1 MSHDSTII
9 APWKAK
15 RKGGG
20 TPLCPRLAWNDP
32 LGGHVISLT
41 TPAAAGYPSTAPIA
55 LELFFFL
62 PRPKNVADNVQW
74 PSMCKPDNSNV
85 RKAIED
91 AMTGVVYEDDKQIV
105 DGADH
110 KRFCYGDEE
119 PYIRILLWKAGQ
131 RNG

>member
-1 MSHDSTII
+1 M
-9 APWKAK
+9 
-15 RKGGG
+15 
-20 TPLCPRLAWNDP
+20 CPPHEWNDP

-41 TPAAAGYPSTAPIA
+41 TPAAADYRSSAPIA
-55 LELFFFL
+55 LELVFFL
-62 PRPKNVADNVQW
+62 PRPKNADPKAKW

-91 AMTGVVYEDDKQIV
+91 AMTGVVYEDDRQIV

-110 KRFCYGDEE
+110 KRFCADGDE
-119 PYIRILLWKAGQ
+119 PYIKILLWKAGQ